1 MYPNTQGSQKQG
13 IPAERAIVLVNTMI
27 DRMIDDAGGHV
38 RKVIGDLLDIGF
50 TKEELVET
58 FQFTESDVDDCLT
71 GATNDEEVV

>member
-1 MYPNTQGSQKQG
+1 MYQNTQDNRKQG
-13 IPAERAIVLVNTMI
+13 ILAERAIVLVNAMI

-38 RKVIGDLLDIGF
+38 REVIGDLLDNGF

-71 GATNDEEVV
+71 EATENEEA